1 MTARRWQL
9 AAIGTGLAV
18 LAAVSYTVVPRM
30 ITTTIVAEFSSTTG
44 LYVGDDVKI
53 MGVDVGSVR
62 SIEPRGDHADVEL
75 QVDSSYPVPA
85 DAMAVIVSQSLVA
98 SRFVQLTPPYTG
110 GPAMDDGQRIPI
122 SRTAV
127 PVEWDQIK
135 AQLARVADA
144 LGTATPDGQAPL
156 GALVDAADANL
167 RGQGRNIAT
176 TVTQL
181 SDALKTLSDGRTD
194 LFAVVRNLQVFVSAL
209 SASGQQIVNFNN
221 SMASITEVLDTNSE
235 QIGTALTSLDV
246 AVGDVR
252 RFVAANRDGLDDTL
266 RSLQSVVGELAAQR
280 DGIAQILHV
289 APTALSNLNNIYQPA
304 HNAIVSALAPNNF
317 ANPMDFICS
326 AIAAAEEVG
335 AQEGANLCVQYLGPL
350 LKTLAFDYLP
360 LSTNPIHGVG
370 ALPDQLVYSEPDLV
384 PAAPAAPATP
394 APSPSSLTDLLL
406 PGGGQ

>member
-9 AAIGTGLAV
+9 AAIGIGLAI
-18 LAAVSYTVVPRM
+18 LAAVSYTVVPALN
-30 ITTTIVAEFSSTTG
+30 TTTIVAQFPSTTG
-44 LYVGDDVKI
+44 LYVGDDVKV
-53 MGVDVGSVR
+53 MGVDVGTVG
-62 SIEPRGDHADVEL
+62 SIEPRGDHSDVEL
-75 QVDSSYPVPA
+75 QIDSSYSVPA
-85 DAMAVIVSQSLVA
+85 DALAVIVSHSLVA

-110 GPAMDDGQRIPI
+110 GSTMVDGQHIPM

-135 AQLARVADA
+135 AQLSRLADA
-144 LGTATPDGQAPL
+144 VGTAAPDGRAPL

-167 RGQGRNIAT
+167 RGEGQNLGAT
-176 TVTQL
+176 VAQL

-209 SASGQQIVNFNN
+209 SASGQQIVNFND
-221 SMASITEVLDTNSE
+221 SMASITAVLDDNSE

-246 AVGDVR
+246 AVGDVQ
-252 RFVAANRDGLDDTL
+252 RFVADNRDGLDDTL
-266 RSLQSVVGELAAQR
+266 RSLQTVVGELASQR

-326 AIAAAEEVG
+326 AIAAAEDVG

-370 ALPDQLVYSEPDLV
+370 ALPDQLVYSEPDLE
-384 PAAPAAPATP
+384 PATPAPTP

-406 PGGGQ
+406 PGGDR

>member
-1 MTARRWQL
+1 MTGRRWQVAL
-9 AAIGTGLAV
+9 IGVGLAV
-18 LAAVSYTVVPRM
+18 LAVVSYTVVPRM
-30 ITTTIVAEFSSTTG
+30 TTTSIVVEFASTTG
-44 LYVGDDVKI
+44 LYVGDDVRI
-53 MGVDVGSVR
+53 MGVDVGTVA
-62 SIEPRGDHADVEL
+62 SIEPRGDHAEVQL
-75 QVDSSYPVPA
+75 RVDSSRPVPA
-85 DAMAVIVSQSLVA
+85 DAIAVIVSHSLVA
-98 SRFVQLTPPYTG
+98 SRFVQLAPAYTG
-110 GPAMDDGQRIPI
+110 GPMIDDGQRIPI

-135 AQLARVADA
+135 AQLSRVADA
-144 LGTATPDGQAPL
+144 LGTAAPDQQAPL

-167 RGQGRNIAT
+167 RGQGQNLAT
-176 TVTQL
+176 TLVQL

-209 SASGQQIVNFNN
+209 SASGQQIVNFND
-221 SMASITEVLDTNSE
+221 SMASITEVLGNNSE
-235 QIGTALTSLDV
+235 QIGSALTALDV
-246 AVGDVR
+246 AVGDVQ
-252 RFVAANRDGLDDTL
+252 RFVSANRDGLDDTL
-266 RSLQSVVGELAAQR
+266 RSLQTVVGELAAQR
-280 DGIAQILHV
+280 DGIAQVLHV

-370 ALPDQLVYSEPDLV
+370 ALPDQLVYSESALEPT
-384 PAAPAAPATP
+384 ASAP
-394 APSPSSLTDLLL
+394 APSPASLTDLLL

>member
-9 AAIGTGLAV
+9 AAIAVGVAV
-18 LAAVSYTVVPRM
+18 LAAVSYTVVPRL
-30 ITTTIVAEFSSTTG
+30 TTTSVVAEFASTTG

-53 MGVDVGSVR
+53 MGVDVGSVS
-62 SIEPRGDHADVEL
+62 SIEPRGDHVDVEL
-75 QVDSSYPVPA
+75 QVESSYSVPSEA
-85 DAMAVIVSQSLVA
+85 LAVIVSQSLVA
-98 SRFVQLTPPYTG
+98 SRFVQLTPPFTG
-110 GPAMDDGQRIPI
+110 GSTMEDGQRIPI

-144 LGTATPDGQAPL
+144 LGTAAPDGRAPL

-167 RGQGRNIAT
+167 RGQGQNLAT
-176 TVTQL
+176 TVVQL

-194 LFAVVRNLQVFVSAL
+194 LFAVIRNLQVFVSAL
-209 SASGQQIVNFNN
+209 SASGQQIVDFND
-221 SMASITEVLDTNSE
+221 SMASVTDVLDSNSE
-235 QIGTALTSLDV
+235 QIGTALTSLDA
-246 AVGDVR
+246 AVGDVT
-252 RFVAANRDGLDDTL
+252 RFVSANRDGLDDTL
-266 RSLQSVVGELAAQR
+266 RSLQTVVGELATQR

-370 ALPDQLVYSEPDLV
+370 ALPDQLVYSEPGLE
-384 PAAPAAPATP
+384 PAAPPP
-394 APSPSSLTDLLL
+394 SPIPSPSSLTDLLL